1 MAKVVMVEV
10 VEEDKEGERTV
21 KRLSGEDAEKW
32 MEVAIEGIVMLSRRA
47 SIQGHVGGKY
57 DSLGIIEW
65 EERFK

>member
-21 KRLSGEDAEKW
+21 KRLNGEDAEKW
-32 MEVAIEGIVMLSRRA
+32 MKAATEGLATLSRMA
-47 SIQGHVGGKY
+47 DIQEHVGGY